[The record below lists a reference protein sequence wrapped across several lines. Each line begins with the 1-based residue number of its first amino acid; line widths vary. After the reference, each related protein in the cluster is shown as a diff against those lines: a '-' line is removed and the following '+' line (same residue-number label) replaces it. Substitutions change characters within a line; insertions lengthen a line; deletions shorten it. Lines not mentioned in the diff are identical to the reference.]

1 MNWKRSSAADSN
13 TTMGENSMRPLIILM
28 MLAFANDCCLSQVAL
43 GQPASLLQ
51 QSFDIQI
58 PWRPMPVV
66 IGGKRQLVYEL
77 HLTNFANQSLSLKR
91 IEVLDSAG
99 AVLSD
104 IRDSELT
111 GIIGRVDHPVATADK
126 ALIPPG
132 VRALAYL
139 SVPLGMLGAPPIS
152 LRHRIEYLVPETS
165 DRLSVQ
171 GAAFTVSTEP
181 LVSVGPPLRGG
192 PWVAIYDA
200 SWERGHR
207 RVPYA
212 VQGSVHIPGR
222 FAIDWMKVDKSGKY
236 FDWDGSKVGDWYG
249 YGAEVLAVA
258 DSVVAA
264 TRDSVPESAMLVK
277 NPARIEPEYA
287 SGNYIA
293 LDLGA
298 SHYAFYEHLK
308 PGSIRVK
315 AGDHVRRGSVI
326 GLLGYTGESTGPHL
340 HFHISDNNSPLNAE
354 GLPYQLQRF
363 KILGMYPSMETFG
376 KSQPWSSAPVGADVR
391 PNQEFP
397 APLTVVEFP
406 SKADANHSA
415 SSSFFNSAP

>member
-1 MNWKRSSAADSN
+1 MAEN
-13 TTMGENSMRPLIILM
+13 TLRLLIILTT
-28 MLAFANDCCLSQVAL
+28 LAFANAGSSSQAAS
-43 GQPASLLQ
+43 GQPTALLQ
-51 QSFDIQI
+51 QSFDMQI

-66 IGGKRQLVYEL
+66 IGGKMQLVYEL
-77 HLTNFANQSLSLKR
+77 HLTNFANQPLLLKR
-91 IEVLDSAG
+91 IEVLDAAG

-104 IRDSELT
+104 VRDAELT
-111 GIIGRVDHPVATADK
+111 GIIGRFDLSATTGDK
-126 ALIPPG
+126 LLIPSG

-139 SVPLGMLGAPPIS
+139 SVPLGTLGAPPIS
-152 LRHRIEYLVPETS
+152 LRHRIEYQAPETS
-165 DRLSVQ
+165 DRVSVQGPAFTVQ
-171 GAAFTVSTEP
+171 GAAVTLSTEP

-192 PWVAIYDA
+192 PWVAIYDT
-200 SWERGHR
+200 SWARGHR

-236 FDWDGSKVGDWYG
+236 FDGDGSNVADWYG

-258 DSVVAA
+258 DGVVAA
-264 TRDSVPESAMLVK
+264 TRDSVPESALLVK
-277 NPARIEPEYA
+277 KPARIEPEYA

-315 AGDHVRRGSVI
+315 TGDHVRRGSVI

-363 KILGMYPSMETFG
+363 KVLGVYPSIETFG
-376 KSQPWSSAPVGADVR
+376 KSQPRSSAPPGYDVQ
-391 PNQEFP
+391 PNREFP

-406 SKADANHSA
+406 SKADAN
-415 SSSFFNSAP
+415 